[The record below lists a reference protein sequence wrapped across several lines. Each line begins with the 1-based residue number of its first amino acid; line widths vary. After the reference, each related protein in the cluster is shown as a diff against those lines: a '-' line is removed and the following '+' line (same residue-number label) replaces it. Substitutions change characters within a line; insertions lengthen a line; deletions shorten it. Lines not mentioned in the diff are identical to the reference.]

1 MHQIGIPNSF
11 LNFFF
16 LHWLIN
22 EINSVNRLTR
32 QMIMEDDPRFLFDF
46 SKPGF
51 RTIKGQNENNV
62 VKSKIMPGSRII
74 LQLPFVEIPD

>member
-1 MHQIGIPNSF
+1 
-11 LNFFF
+11 
-16 LHWLIN
+16 
-22 EINSVNRLTR
+22 
-32 QMIMEDDPRFLFDF
+32 MIMEDDPRFLFDF